1 MNGPQDLGGAMGF
14 GPVAPDPAEPRFH
27 APWERRAMGLTLA
40 AGALGHWSLDES
52 RHARESLPP
61 AVYHGSSYY
70 GIWLRALTALL
81 IRHGELAPEELEA
94 GHALGPG
101 RSADRRLAARDVPAA
116 LARGAPTDREAASPP
131 RFAVGE
137 AVRTRNIH
145 TERHCRLPGY
155 ARDKTGVVEAVRG
168 AHVLP
173 DTNAHGEG
181 ERPTWL
187 YAVAFDGPTLWGE
200 AADPGLVVAIDAFE
214 PYLDHA

>member
-1 MNGPQDLGGAMGF
+1 MNGPHDLGGAMGF
-14 GPVAPDPAEPRFH
+14 GPVAPDPGEPRFH
-27 APWERRAMGLTLA
+27 APWERRALGLTLA
-40 AGALGHWSLDES
+40 AGALGHWGLDES

-61 AVYHGSSYY
+61 AIYHATGYY

-81 IRHGELAPEELEA
+81 MRHGELSPEELAA

-101 RSADRRLAARDVPAA
+101 RATGRRLAARDVPAA
-116 LARGAPTDREAASPP
+116 LARGAPTGREAAAPP

-137 AVRTRNIH
+137 RVRTRNIH

-155 ARDKTGVVEAVRG
+155 ARDKAGVIEAVRG

-173 DTNAHGEG
+173 DANAHGQG

-187 YAVAFDGPTLWGE
+187 YSVAFDGATLWGE
-200 AADPGLVVAIDAFE
+200 AADPGLVVSIDAFE
-214 PYLDHA
+214 PYLEHG